1 MIPNPDEAELKIFN
15 VVLESQIV
23 ILDMLIVQQVFAG
36 PLHGNFAI
44 FKQVAALTYFER
56 VKDVLFGQ

>member
-1 MIPNPDEAELKIFN
+1 
-15 VVLESQIV
+15 
-23 ILDMLIVQQVFAG
+23 MLIAQQVFAG

-44 FKQVAALTYFER
+44 FKQVAALTDFER